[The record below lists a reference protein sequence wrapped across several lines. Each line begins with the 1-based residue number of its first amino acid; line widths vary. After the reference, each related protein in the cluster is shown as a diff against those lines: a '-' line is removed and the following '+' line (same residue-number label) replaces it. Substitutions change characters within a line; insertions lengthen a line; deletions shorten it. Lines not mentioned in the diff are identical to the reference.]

1 VHQLEVDALHNWFVF
16 FVQFSKVY
24 LVASSKRLNYY
35 IIFIEILSRT
45 FLKKVFLFFR
55 FDDRPLVLC
64 LEGLNQAT

>member
-24 LVASSKRLNYY
+24 LVALLKRLNYY

-45 FLKKVFLFFR
+45 FLKSFFASFDLMIVCLFF
-55 FDDRPLVLC
+55 
-64 LEGLNQAT
+64 ASKA